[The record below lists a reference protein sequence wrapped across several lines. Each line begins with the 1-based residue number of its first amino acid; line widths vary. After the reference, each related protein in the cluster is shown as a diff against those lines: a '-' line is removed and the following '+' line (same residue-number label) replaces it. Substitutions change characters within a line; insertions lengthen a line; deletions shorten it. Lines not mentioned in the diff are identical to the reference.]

1 MQQTSDRNP
10 EFLSVQQAA
19 EQLSVSVALVYRLVA
34 GRAIE
39 HVRIGLGRSTIRIH
53 AEEIKR
59 YIASRES

>member
-39 HVRIGLGRSTIRIH
+39 HVGIGVGRGTIRSH
-53 AEEIKR
+53 TKK
-59 YIASRES
+59 SNDT